1 MSALHKWGPPPMG
14 SVDSWCTTKFGIQN
28 CTKGLNPFIGK
39 LSNVWQVTHIAI
51 NFELALPVQ
60 LQAQMAQ
67 QISKCGLP
75 SFAPQEGARQL
86 AQEML
91 NCKQPWPRACK
102 AYSLEGVRGHWAAPC
117 EIEKRMLHQAVFAM
131 LVGVAMVWSIV
142 RRWLFLLQGSLSTHT
157 AKHASTHQDQSR
169 LTLCIQA
176 AIWAQSDRA

>member
-1 MSALHKWGPPPMG
+1 M
-14 SVDSWCTTKFGIQN
+14 
-28 CTKGLNPFIGK
+28 GK
-39 LSNVWQVTHIAI
+39 LSNVWRVTHITI

-131 LVGVAMVWSIV
+131 MVGVAMVWSIV
-142 RRWLFLLQGSLSTHT
+142 RRWLFLLQGSPLYTHSKT
-157 AKHASTHQDQSR
+157 CKHTSR
-169 LTLCIQA
+169 SIEVDLVHPSSHMGTK
-176 AIWAQSDRA
+176 